1 MEENQTKTEHTGYS
15 GIVDHRKIED
25 QSRTVG
31 KIALA
36 LSKAQSEIMGA
47 KKGSVNPFF
56 KSGYADLYAVIE
68 SCREVLAKNEIA
80 FVQGNR
86 FKDGVFLVVT
96 KLIHSSGEWL
106 SSEMALPMPKDANAQ
121 KIGGLNTYGRR
132 YSLAAMVGIAQVDD
146 DANEASGKTQRVN
159 N

>member
-1 MEENQTKTEHTGYS
+1 MEQNQTKKEHPGYT
-15 GIVDHRKIED
+15 GIVDHRRVED

-36 LSKAQSEIMGA
+36 LANAQSEIMGA

-56 KSGYADLYAVIE
+56 KSGYADLFTVIE
-68 SCREVLAKNEIA
+68 SCREILAKNEIA

-106 SSEMALPMPKDANAQ
+106 SSEMALPMPKGATAQ
-121 KIGGLNTYGRR
+121 AIVSLNTYGRR
-132 YSLAAMVGIAQVDD
+132 YGLAAMSGVAQKDD
-146 DANEASGKTQRVN
+146 DGNQASKPQPITK
-159 N
+159 

>member
-1 MEENQTKTEHTGYS
+1 MEENQTQIEQN
-15 GIVDHRKIED
+15 IDRRLVED

-31 KIALA
+31 KIAAALA
-36 LSKAQSEIMGA
+36 KAQSEIMGA

-56 KSGYADLYAVIE
+56 KSGYADLFAVIE
-68 SCREVLAKNEIA
+68 SCREILAKNEIA

-106 SSEMALPMPKDANAQ
+106 SSEMALPLPKGANSQA
-121 KIGGLNTYGRR
+121 IGSLNTYGRR
-132 YSLAAMVGIAQVDD
+132 YGLAAMAGVAQKDD
-146 DANEASGKTQRVN
+146 DGNEVSKPQKVN
-159 N
+159 S

>member
-1 MEENQTKTEHTGYS
+1 MEENQTQIEQN
-15 GIVDHRKIED
+15 IDRRLVED

-31 KIALA
+31 KIAAALA
-36 LSKAQSEIMGA
+36 KAQSEIMGA

-56 KSGYADLYAVIE
+56 KSGYADLFTVIE
-68 SCREVLAKNEIA
+68 SCREILAKNEIA

-106 SSEMALPMPKDANAQ
+106 SSELAQ
-121 KIGGLNTYGRR
+121 WWGITDNFYFSFTRNVR
-132 YSLAAMVGIAQVDD
+132 YSNLSIVLLL
-146 DANEASGKTQRVN
+146 ELEK
-159 N
+159 